1 MRTATASPADFLSCL
16 LVSYVLQSFL
26 VLCML
31 VSTFMRWCCM
41 FVLYAA
47 VYVYCM
53 FVLYAAV
60 YVLLLYVF
68 CSNLLQFA
76 LSYDVLC
83 TLCILSAYFIVC
95 LQMSVDLFVLC
106 VTISSESP
114 MLLLTTDVN

>member
-1 MRTATASPADFLSCL
+1 
-16 LVSYVLQSFL
+16 
-26 VLCML
+26 
-31 VSTFMRWCCM
+31 
-41 FVLYAA
+41 
-47 VYVYCM
+47 M

-60 YVLLLYVF
+60 YVLLLYVV
-68 CSNLLQFA
+68 CSNLLHFA